1 MMELLYVLEH
11 VLMLINTLMIMII
24 VKYVQVDLY
33 MMTELPLKDVLPILQ
48 KEKVLMII
56 PGTKKNHFN
65 IMYLKIKLMML
76 KKWLSLFGSN
86 SNSLTPLTS
95 ISELGKIMMLESE
108 DSQLIKVKLLLIY
121 LLMEILAKK
130 RNHSNSQVL
139 VMQKTLYNLILESH
153 LTIIGF

>member
-1 MMELLYVLEH
+1 MMELLYVLEL
-11 VLMLINTLMIMII
+11 VLRLINTLMKMII
-24 VKYVQVDLY
+24 VKHVQVDLY

-153 LTIIGF
+153 LTITGF

>member
-1 MMELLYVLEH
+1 MMELLYVLEL
-11 VLMLINTLMIMII
+11 VLRLINTLMKMII
-24 VKYVQVDLY
+24 VKHVQVDLY

-95 ISELGKIMMLESE
+95 ISGLGKVMMLESE